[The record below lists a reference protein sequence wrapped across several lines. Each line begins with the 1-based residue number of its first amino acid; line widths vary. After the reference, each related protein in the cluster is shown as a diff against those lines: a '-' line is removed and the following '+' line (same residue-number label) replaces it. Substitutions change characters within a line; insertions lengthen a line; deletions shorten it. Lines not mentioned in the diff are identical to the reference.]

1 MAKKDYY
8 AILGVS
14 KTASQDEIKSAYRKM
29 AKQYH
34 PDLHPDDKQC
44 AEKFKE
50 CNEAYEILGDPE
62 RRRKYDSGEM
72 DFENFNF
79 GGPGRGFSTAGF
91 EDIFDIFSSFMGG
104 GSRSSAGA
112 QRQTPRGSDVTCSVN
127 VSFFESALGASKE
140 IKLNRLERCPD
151 CNGTGAKD
159 SSSVK
164 ECDECHGTG
173 RVQYV
178 RDSFFGRQVTVGTCR
193 KCGGAGKIVTERCKK
208 CNGAGVVSKKKI
220 LTIHIPA
227 GTENGAIM
235 SINGYG
241 NASAAAGGVN
251 GNLLVIINVEQSKL

>member
-1 MAKKDYY
+1 
-8 AILGVS
+8 
-14 KTASQDEIKSAYRKM
+14 M

-127 VSFFESALGASKE
+127 VSFLEAALGASKE

-178 RDSFFGRQVTVGTCR
+178 RDSF
-193 KCGGAGKIVTERCKK
+193 
-208 CNGAGVVSKKKI
+208 
-220 LTIHIPA
+220 
-227 GTENGAIM
+227 
-235 SINGYG
+235 
-241 NASAAAGGVN
+241 SADR
-251 GNLLVIINVEQSKL
+251 

>member
-91 EDIFDIFSSFMGG
+91 EDIFDIFSSSLNFQLTDWHKDNKL
-104 GSRSSAGA
+104 SDFIRSLFKKLARFPATLIGI
-112 QRQTPRGSDVTCSVN
+112 
-127 VSFFESALGASKE
+127 FFFHTKMNQA
-140 IKLNRLERCPD
+140 
-151 CNGTGAKD
+151 
-159 SSSVK
+159 
-164 ECDECHGTG
+164 
-173 RVQYV
+173 
-178 RDSFFGRQVTVGTCR
+178 
-193 KCGGAGKIVTERCKK
+193 
-208 CNGAGVVSKKKI
+208 
-220 LTIHIPA
+220 
-227 GTENGAIM
+227 
-235 SINGYG
+235 YG
-241 NASAAAGGVN
+241 
-251 GNLLVIINVEQSKL
+251 

>member
-127 VSFFESALGASKE
+127 VSFLEAALGASKE

-193 KCGGAGKIVTERCKK
+193 KCGGAGKIVTERC
-208 CNGAGVVSKKKI
+208 
-220 LTIHIPA
+220 
-227 GTENGAIM
+227 
-235 SINGYG
+235 
-241 NASAAAGGVN
+241 
-251 GNLLVIINVEQSKL
+251 

>member
-91 EDIFDIFSSFMGG
+91 EDIFAFFRGCAASDAARQRRNVQRERELFGG
-104 GSRSSAGA
+104 GSRRKQGNQA
-112 QRQTPRGSDVTCSVN
+112 QQ
-127 VSFFESALGASKE
+127 A
-140 IKLNRLERCPD
+140 
-151 CNGTGAKD
+151 
-159 SSSVK
+159 
-164 ECDECHGTG
+164 
-173 RVQYV
+173 
-178 RDSFFGRQVTVGTCR
+178 
-193 KCGGAGKIVTERCKK
+193 
-208 CNGAGVVSKKKI
+208 
-220 LTIHIPA
+220 
-227 GTENGAIM
+227 
-235 SINGYG
+235 
-241 NASAAAGGVN
+241 
-251 GNLLVIINVEQSKL
+251 